1 LSAGEEAE
9 FEAILK
15 HLEAVV
21 TDLEQIHSLK
31 QMGEEAK
38 LDVVELLQAVM
49 GYSDIDSVG
58 VPASVH
64 GELVGSGE
72 GKADTVELSQSG
84 VVLVKRKGGENKATH
99 LAEYK
104 PAVIIKVLN
113 ALIPILKDEIAERR
127 KIHEKNLEALQSIK
141 QSLSSV
147 EKRRRPSK

>member
-1 LSAGEEAE
+1 MSAGEEAQ
-9 FEAILK
+9 FESILK
-15 HLEAVV
+15 HLESVV

-49 GYSDIDSVG
+49 SYSDIDSIS
-58 VPASVH
+58 VPAAAH
-64 GELVGSGE
+64 GDLVSGE
-72 GKADTVELSQSG
+72 AKADSIELSQSG
-84 VVLVKRKGGENKATH
+84 VVLVKRKAGENKATH

-113 ALIPILKDEIAERR
+113 ALIPLLKEEIAERR
-127 KIHEKNLEALQSIK
+127 KVHEKNLEALQSIK

>member
-1 LSAGEEAE
+1 
-9 FEAILK
+9 
-15 HLEAVV
+15 
-21 TDLEQIHSLK
+21 
-31 QMGEEAK
+31 
-38 LDVVELLQAVM
+38 
-49 GYSDIDSVG
+49 
-58 VPASVH
+58 
-64 GELVGSGE
+64 LVGSGE
-72 GKADTVELSQSG
+72 GKADAVELSQSG